1 MELDYKA
8 IGKRI
13 RSARTSRKLTQEK
26 LGELADISR
35 EHISHIESGSTMVS
49 LKSIVNIA
57 NALETS
63 VDYLLYDNVKASYS
77 NYDLE
82 FKLLIEHCTPGEL
95 EIVYESVR
103 RLLEVMKK

>member
-13 RSARTSRKLTQEK
+13 RFARTRNNLTQEK

-35 EHISHIESGSTMVS
+35 EHISHIEAGNTMVS
-49 LKSIVNIA
+49 LPSIISIA
-57 NALETS
+57 NALDTS
-63 VDYLLYDNVKASYS
+63 VDYLLYDNVKAAYTK
-77 NYDLE
+77 YDLE
-82 FKLLIEHCTPGEL
+82 LKLLVEHCTPGEL

-103 RLLEVMKK
+103 RLIEVMKK